1 MTSHT
6 AIDTPNSTDIA
17 NTLESAAGRPSETG
31 WARARRLRGRPVV
44 RTCVPAVDDLGG
56 AAVRQPGPDGNIVR
70 GED

>member
-1 MTSHT
+1 M
-6 AIDTPNSTDIA
+6 DTPNSTDIA

-31 WARARRLRGRPVV
+31 WARARRLRDRPVV
-44 RTCVPAVDDLGG
+44 RTCVPAVDD